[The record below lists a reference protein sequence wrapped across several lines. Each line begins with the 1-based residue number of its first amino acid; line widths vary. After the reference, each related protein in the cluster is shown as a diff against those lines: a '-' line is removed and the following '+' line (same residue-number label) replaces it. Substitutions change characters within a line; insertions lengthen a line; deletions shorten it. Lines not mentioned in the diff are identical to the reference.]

1 LTFEKRTKD
10 KGQRTKMKFLE
21 GKSQAE
27 RKKIITAIALGAV
40 TVCALFYTFVLSGGG
55 RSSANANNRN
65 SSNRAT
71 ANSNSRNSSS
81 ARQISQIEPQTIDDT
96 LLMPIPANPFPPIS
110 DGAVSRNI
118 FAFYEPPPPG
128 PPPPPPTPKPP
139 PPTPVPTPLPFF
151 AAGVNPGMVYA
162 QTGNFNLE
170 VGGDKFT
177 PDARI
182 YFGEMELPTQFVNPQ
197 RLTAQVPAQL
207 ISSEGERE
215 IVVRVPSDPK
225 MYSNPVKINV
235 QAPPVPEFN
244 FVGLVARRRANND
257 TALLQNKKTKEYIS
271 VRLNDTVPDRF
282 RVFSISSRE
291 VVVMD
296 TALKLRHVLGF
307 VNEKE
312 APGGNNTGG
321 SAPGG
326 REGIRGRVNQP
337 NPNYNPNVPNVP
349 NVQYQSIPGIPD
361 NIPRYVPPQP
371 VQTPP
376 PSKKNNDDEDD
387 NDPNR

>member
-1 LTFEKRTKD
+1 
-10 KGQRTKMKFLE
+10 MKFLE

-40 TVCALFYTFVLSGGG
+40 TICALFYTFVLSGGG

-65 SSNRAT
+65 NSNRAT
-71 ANSNSRNSSS
+71 ANSNSRNSNNT
-81 ARQISQIEPQTIDDT
+81 AQQISQIDQPSIDET
-96 LLMPIPANPFPPIS
+96 LLMPIPDNPFPPIS
-110 DGAVSRNI
+110 DGAASRNI
-118 FAFYEPPPPG
+118 FAFSEPTPFVPKPAVI
-128 PPPPPPTPKPP
+128 PTEKPTPPPTPA
-139 PPTPVPTPLPFF
+139 PTPPIF
-151 AAGVNPGMVYA
+151 AAGLNPGMVYA
-162 QTGNFNLE
+162 QTGNFKLE
-170 VGGDKFT
+170 IGGDKFT
-177 PDARI
+177 PDSRI
-182 YFGEMELPTQFVNPQ
+182 YFGGMELQTQFVNPQ

-215 IVVRVPSDPK
+215 IVVRSPSDPK
-225 MYSNPVKINV
+225 MYSNPLKINV
-235 QAPPVPEFN
+235 QAPPVPEFS

-307 VNEKE
+307 VDEKD
-312 APGGNNTGG
+312 AGGGNTGG

-326 REGIRGRVNQP
+326 RDGIRGGRMNQP
-337 NPNYNPNVPNVP
+337 NPNYNPNVP

>member
-1 LTFEKRTKD
+1 
-10 KGQRTKMKFLE
+10 MKFLE

-27 RKKIITAIALGAV
+27 RKKIITALALGVV
-40 TVCALFYTFVLSGGG
+40 TVCALFYTFVLSSG
-55 RSSANANNRN
+55 SSKAKIGNGNVAGKPTPSPKRGV
-65 SSNRAT
+65 T
-71 ANSNSRNSSS
+71 TE
-81 ARQISQIEPQTIDDT
+81 IPPEPSVDDA
-96 LLMPIPANPFPPIS
+96 LLIAIPDNPFPPIS

-118 FAFYEPPPPG
+118 FAFYEPPPFVPK
-128 PPPPPPTPKPP
+128 PSVIPTEKPTPPPTPA
-139 PPTPVPTPLPFF
+139 PTPPIF

-177 PDARI
+177 PDSRI
-182 YFGEMELPTQFVNPQ
+182 YFGGMELQTQFVNPQ

-215 IVVRVPSDPK
+215 IVVRSPSDPK

-235 QAPPVPEFN
+235 QAPPVPEFS

-307 VNEKE
+307 VDEKD

-326 REGIRGRVNQP
+326 RDGIRGGRMNQP
-337 NPNYNPNVPNVP
+337 NPNYNPNPNVP

>member
-1 LTFEKRTKD
+1 
-10 KGQRTKMKFLE
+10 MKFLE

-40 TVCALFYTFVLSGGG
+40 TICALFYTFVLSGGG

-65 SSNRAT
+65 SSNRA
-71 ANSNSRNSSS
+71 AVNSNSRNSSNS
-81 ARQISQIEPQTIDDT
+81 AQQISQIDQPSMDET
-96 LLMPIPANPFPPIS
+96 LLMPIPDNPFPPIS

-118 FAFYEPPPPG
+118 FAFYEPPPYVPAPPKEIPIKTPTPA
-128 PPPPPPTPKPP
+128 PPPPPP
-139 PPTPVPTPLPFF
+139 PFL

-177 PDARI
+177 PDSRI
-182 YFGEMELPTQFVNPQ
+182 YFGGMELQTQFVNPQ

-282 RVFSISSRE
+282 RVFSISSKE

-307 VNEKE
+307 VDEKN

-326 REGIRGRVNQP
+326 RDGIRGGRINQP
-337 NPNYNPNVPNVP
+337 NPNYNPNVP

-376 PSKKNNDDEDD
+376 PNKKNNDDEDD

>member
-1 LTFEKRTKD
+1 
-10 KGQRTKMKFLE
+10 MKFLE

-40 TVCALFYTFVLSGGG
+40 TVCALFYTFVLSGG
-55 RSSANANNRN
+55 ST
-65 SSNRAT
+65 RAKIGNENVAGKPTPSPKRGGTTEIPPEPPVDDALLT
-71 ANSNSRNSSS
+71 A
-81 ARQISQIEPQTIDDT
+81 
-96 LLMPIPANPFPPIS
+96 IPANPFPPIS

-162 QTGNFNLE
+162 QTGNFTLE

-177 PDARI
+177 PDSRI
-182 YFGEMELPTQFVNPQ
+182 YFGGMELQTQFVNPQ

-307 VNEKE
+307 VNEKD

-321 SAPGG
+321 AAPGG
-326 REGIRGRVNQP
+326 RDGIRGGRMNQP
-337 NPNYNPNVPNVP
+337 NPNYNPNVQNVP

>member
-1 LTFEKRTKD
+1 
-10 KGQRTKMKFLE
+10 MKFLE

-40 TVCALFYTFVLSGGG
+40 TICALFYTFVLSGGG

-65 SSNRAT
+65 NSNRAT
-71 ANSNSRNSSS
+71 ANSNLRNSNNSGQ
-81 ARQISQIEPQTIDDT
+81 QISQIDQPSMDET
-96 LLMPIPANPFPPIS
+96 LLTPIPDNPFPPIS

-118 FAFYEPPPPG
+118 FAFYEPPPFV
-128 PPPPPPTPKPP
+128 PKPSVIPTEKP
-139 PPTPVPTPLPFF
+139 PSPTPVPTPLPFF
-151 AAGVNPGMVYA
+151 AAAVNPGMVYA

-177 PDARI
+177 PDSRI
-182 YFGEMELPTQFVNPQ
+182 YFGGMELQTQFVNPQ

-307 VNEKE
+307 VNEKD

-321 SAPGG
+321 NAPGG
-326 REGIRGRVNQP
+326 REGIRGRTNQP

-349 NVQYQSIPGIPD
+349 NVQYQSIP
-361 NIPRYVPPQP
+361 
-371 VQTPP
+371 
-376 PSKKNNDDEDD
+376 
-387 NDPNR
+387 

>member
-1 LTFEKRTKD
+1 
-10 KGQRTKMKFLE
+10 MKFLE

-27 RKKIITAIALGAV
+27 RKKIITALVLGVV
-40 TVCALFYTFVLSGGG
+40 TVCALFYTFVLSG
-55 RSSANANNRN
+55 N
-65 SSNRAT
+65 T
-71 ANSNSRNSSS
+71 AAKKPGTQTTVKVSPTPKTGSTP
-81 ARQISQIEPQTIDDT
+81 EPPPPDDIVLT
-96 LLMPIPANPFPPIS
+96 PIPDNPFPPIS

-118 FAFYEPPPPG
+118 FAFYEPPPFVPK
-128 PPPPPPTPKPP
+128 PSVIPTEKPTPI
-139 PPTPVPTPLPFF
+139 PTPMPTPPIF
-151 AAGVNPGMVYA
+151 AAGLNPGMVYA
-162 QTGNFNLE
+162 QTGNFKLE
-170 VGGDKFT
+170 IGGDKFT
-177 PDARI
+177 PDSRV
-182 YFGEMELPTQFVNPQ
+182 YFGGMELQTQFVNPQ

-215 IVVRVPSDPK
+215 IVVRSPSDPK
-225 MYSNPVKINV
+225 MYSNPLKINV
-235 QAPPVPEFN
+235 QAPPVPEFS

-307 VNEKE
+307 VDEKD

-326 REGIRGRVNQP
+326 RDGIRGGRMNQP
-337 NPNYNPNVPNVP
+337 NPNYNPNPNVP

-371 VQTPP
+371 VPTPP

>member
-1 LTFEKRTKD
+1 
-10 KGQRTKMKFLE
+10 MKFLE

-27 RKKIITAIALGAV
+27 RKKIITALVLGVV
-40 TVCALFYTFVLSGGG
+40 TVCALFYTFVLSGG
-55 RSSANANNRN
+55 SSKAKIGNENVAGKPKPSPKPDRT
-65 SSNRAT
+65 RE
-71 ANSNSRNSSS
+71 
-81 ARQISQIEPQTIDDT
+81 IPPEPTVDDA
-96 LLMPIPANPFPPIS
+96 LLIAIPDNPFPPIS

-118 FAFYEPPPPG
+118 FAFYEPPPFVPK
-128 PPPPPPTPKPP
+128 PSVIPTEKPTPPPTPA
-139 PPTPVPTPLPFF
+139 PTPPIF

-162 QTGNFNLE
+162 QTGNFKLE
-170 VGGDKFT
+170 IGGDKFT
-177 PDARI
+177 PDSRV
-182 YFGEMELPTQFVNPQ
+182 YFGGMELQTQFVNPQ

-215 IVVRVPSDPK
+215 IVVRVPNDPK

-235 QAPPVPEFN
+235 QAPPVPEFS

-282 RVFSISSRE
+282 RVFSISSKE

-307 VNEKE
+307 VDEKD
-312 APGGNNTGG
+312 AGGGNTGG

-326 REGIRGRVNQP
+326 RDGIRGGRMNQP
-337 NPNYNPNVPNVP
+337 NPNYNPNVP